1 MERLRSDDIGD
12 VSIER
17 NRSDHFS
24 ARGLS
29 GAAVQRTSVTDAL
42 VRTFF
47 EEWADNGYAA
57 ISLERVAKRA
67 GVGKAA
73 LYRRWSSK
81 LEMASDLLTRVG
93 LRITATDDM
102 GSLEADIEAIL
113 FAIRRV
119 LRHRIIRR
127 ILADLH
133 AEIGREPELADAI
146 RPMQKA
152 RRERAHALVERAIA
166 RGELHKCVDREMI
179 ADLLAAP
186 LYWRLVVVGGRSD
199 CEHIRRLA
207 RMSAAAARAA

>member
-1 MERLRSDDIGD
+1 M
-12 VSIER
+12 ER
-17 NRSDHFS
+17 NRSDDFP
-24 ARGLS
+24 RRRLS
-29 GAAVQRTSVTDAL
+29 GAAVRRASVTDAL

-47 EEWADNGYAA
+47 EEWAETGYEG

-81 LEMASDLLTRVG
+81 LEMASDLLTRAG
-93 LRITATDDM
+93 LRITETGDS
-102 GSLEADIEAIL
+102 GSLEADLEAVL

-119 LRHRIIRR
+119 LRHRTIRR

-133 AEIGREPELADAI
+133 AQIAREPALAEAI
-146 RPMQKA
+146 RPMQQA
-152 RRERAHALVERAIA
+152 RRERAHALVERAVA
-166 RGELHKCVDREMI
+166 RGELADSVDRETI
-179 ADLLAAP
+179 ADLVAAP

-199 CEHIRRLA
+199 REHIRRLA

>member
-1 MERLRSDDIGD
+1 M
-12 VSIER
+12 ER
-17 NRSDHFS
+17 NRSDDLFI
-24 ARGLS
+24 RRLS
-29 GAAVQRTSVTDAL
+29 GAAVQRASVTDAL

-47 EEWADNGYAA
+47 DEWAEAGYAG

-67 GVGKAA
+67 WVGKAA

-93 LRITATDDM
+93 LRITETGDM

-113 FAIRRV
+113 LAIRRV
-119 LRHRIIRR
+119 LRHRTIRR

-146 RPMQKA
+146 RPMQQA
-152 RRERAHALVERAIA
+152 RRARAHALIGRAIA
-166 RGELHKCVDREMI
+166 RGELQTSVDRETI

-199 CEHIRRLA
+199 ASTSGDWRG
-207 RMSAAAARAA
+207 

>member
-1 MERLRSDDIGD
+1 M
-12 VSIER
+12 ER
-17 NRSDHFS
+17 NRSDDLS
-24 ARGLS
+24 VRRLS

-47 EEWADNGYAA
+47 DEWAEAGYAG

-81 LEMASDLLTRVG
+81 LEMASDLLARVG
-93 LRITATDDM
+93 LSLTETGDM
-102 GSLEADIEAIL
+102 GSLEADIEAVL
-113 FAIRRV
+113 LAIRRV
-119 LRHRIIRR
+119 LRHRTIRR

-146 RPMQKA
+146 RPMQQT
-152 RRERAHALVERAIA
+152 RRARAHALVDRAIA
-166 RGELHKCVDREMI
+166 RGELQGSVDRETI

-199 CEHIRRLA
+199 REHVRRLA
-207 RMSAAAARAA
+207 RMSAAAARAAWSQSAETAQ

>member
-1 MERLRSDDIGD
+1 M
-12 VSIER
+12 ER
-17 NRSDHFS
+17 NRSDDLFI
-24 ARGLS
+24 RRLS
-29 GAAVQRTSVTDAL
+29 GAAVQRASVTDAL

-47 EEWADNGYAA
+47 DEWAEAGYAG

-93 LRITATDDM
+93 LRITETGDM

-113 FAIRRV
+113 LAIRRV
-119 LRHRIIRR
+119 LRHRTIRR

-146 RPMQKA
+146 RPMQQA
-152 RRERAHALVERAIA
+152 RRARAHALIGRAIA
-166 RGELHKCVDREMI
+166 RGELQTSVDRETI

-199 CEHIRRLA
+199 REHIRRLA
-207 RMSAAAARAA
+207 RMSAAAVRVA